1 MDDKAVDIY
10 QGHRFSLKM
19 IKNKLTFLDL
29 LLFLQGLLSNILY
42 RLREK
47 KKKKYVLTRPKLILL
62 QLDKKPVLIRLKIK

>member
-10 QGHRFSLKM
+10 QGHRFSLQM

-47 KKKKYVLTRPKLILL
+47 KKE
-62 QLDKKPVLIRLKIK
+62 KICPD